1 MKILSAE
8 KIREADAYTI
18 KHEPIK
24 SIDLMERAAGK
35 CFDWL
40 YDAAPN
46 LFPAT
51 ITEEK
56 DWVFYVVCGVG
67 NNGGDGMVIARLL
80 QRNGYNVEVLTVHVS
95 DKPSKDFSASLDKL
109 GKGKKSVVD
118 IKTPKDIPNLP
129 DDAIIIDALF
139 GTGLNRP
146 SEGIG
151 KEVIQRINQSAS
163 KVISIDMPSGLFDC
177 DNSKND
183 IDGIVQ
189 SDFIL
194 TFQVPKLAFYLS
206 ENASVV
212 GQVQI
217 LDIGLNADILGSL
230 ETPYHY
236 LCQWE
241 AAAMRKPRNLYSH
254 KGTYGHALIIGG
266 SEGKWGAAILA
277 SKACL
282 KSGAGL
288 VTVHIGSDGANLI
301 HNSMPELMVEID
313 NSATC
318 FGNLPDIS
326 AVNAIGVGPGI
337 GKAEDTVRALKLL
350 IQEAKAPVVL
360 DADALNILADNPTWM
375 AFLPKGSILTPHPG
389 EFKRLAGEKLTHFD
403 SIEKQ
408 RELSQK
414 HGIYILLKGAHSS
427 LSFPDGRVL
436 INSTGNPG
444 MASGGM
450 GDTLTGIVTGLLASG
465 YNSLEAA
472 ALGMY
477 VHGRAGDLALETQ
490 SVESLVASDLID
502 NIGKAFDSLT
512 HD

>member
-24 SIDLMERAAGK
+24 SIDLMERAAGR

-46 LFPAT
+46 LFPST

-95 DKPSKDFSASLDKL
+95 DKPSKDFTTSFEKL

-118 IKTPKDIPNLP
+118 IKKTADIPNFP

-151 KEVIQRINQSAS
+151 KEVIQRMNQSAS
-163 KVISIDMPSGLFDC
+163 TVVSIDMPSGLFDC
-177 DNSKND
+177 DNSKNAV
-183 IDGIVQ
+183 DGIVQ

-194 TFQVPKLAFYLS
+194 TFQVPKLAFYLT
-206 ENASVV
+206 ENAPFV
-212 GQVQI
+212 GKVKI
-217 LDIGLNADILGSL
+217 LDIGLDAEFLETI

-236 LCQWE
+236 LCEWE

-266 SEGKWGAAILA
+266 SPGKWGAAILA
-277 SKACL
+277 SRACL

-288 VTVHIGSDGANLI
+288 VSVHVGSDGANLL
-301 HNSMPELMVEID
+301 HNAMPELMIESD
-313 NSATC
+313 ASATC
-318 FGNLPDIS
+318 FSKLPDIS
-326 AVNAIGVGPGI
+326 PFNAIGVGPGI
-337 GKAEDTVRALKLL
+337 GKADDTVRALKLL
-350 IQEAKAPVVL
+350 IQEAKVPVVL
-360 DADALNILADNPTWM
+360 DADALNILSDNPTWM
-375 AFLPKGSILTPHPG
+375 AFLPQGSILTPHPG
-389 EFKRLAGEKLTHFD
+389 EFKRLAGTELTHYEA
-403 SIEKQ
+403 IEKQ

-444 MASGGM
+444 MASAGM
-450 GDTLTGIVTGLLASG
+450 GDTLTGIITGLLASG

-472 ALGMY
+472 ALAMY
-477 VHGRAGDLALETQ
+477 VHGRAGDLGLKTN
-490 SVESLVASDLID
+490 SVESLVASDLIE
-502 NIGKAFDSLT
+502 NIGKAFDSLSN
-512 HD
+512 D